1 MQGLLLKQWNF
12 WGFALLLGDCVH
24 ILPLLGYF
32 VFLIVQLEQ
41 TKLNFT
47 SSTHS
52 ALSKMPD
59 LYRSD
64 AANTAEVSSFKCRK
78 QGIRWKG

>member
-64 AANTAEVSSFKCRK
+64 NLLFNTISVDSF
-78 QGIRWKG
+78 